1 MFRTLFFS
9 VLFFFHPVHV
19 TLTSIDYNQ
28 EMNSFNVFVR
38 MYFDDFLRD
47 YLLNGN
53 EIQVKDFSDN
63 NPSSLSAM
71 ETYLAEK
78 VILKVNEKQ
87 ISGKLQDMKLIDNE
101 VSMNMRFKS
110 VKKPETI
117 TVKNLIMTGLYNDQS
132 NMIIVKVNDFE
143 EGVKLTSDATEQTF
157 KIK

>member
-9 VLFFFHPVHV
+9 VWFFFHPVHV

-47 YLLNGN
+47 YALNGN
-53 EIQVKDFSDN
+53 EIQVKDFSDD
-63 NPSSLSAM
+63 NPSSLNAM

-87 ISGKLQDMKLIDNE
+87 ISGKLQDMKLVDNE
-101 VSMNMRFKS
+101 VNMNLRFKS

-117 TVKNLIMTGLYNDQS
+117 SVKNRP
-132 NMIIVKVNDFE
+132 VKYDNSKGKRF
-143 EGVKLTSDATEQTF
+143 
-157 KIK
+157 